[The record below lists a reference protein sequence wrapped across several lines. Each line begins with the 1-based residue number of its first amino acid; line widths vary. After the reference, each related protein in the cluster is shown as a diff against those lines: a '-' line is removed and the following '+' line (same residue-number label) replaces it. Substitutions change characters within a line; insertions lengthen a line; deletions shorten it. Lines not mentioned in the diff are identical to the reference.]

1 MFICD
6 NISSMLC
13 LSMYI
18 ILYIYATSM
27 FFSGHLLCIYIY
39 MAESCGHPCLSLNSF
54 GWCKDVLTCN
64 SLQVDI
70 HLLSIIIFSQSLAA
84 RRYSFCVHFLIIFL
98 RLFDID
104 QVIVALSH
112 HYRSVNEVICHGIPD
127 ARYMFSVF
135 YFLPVQ
141 FWVLK

>member
-1 MFICD
+1 
-6 NISSMLC
+6 
-13 LSMYI
+13 
-18 ILYIYATSM
+18 
-27 FFSGHLLCIYIY
+27 
-39 MAESCGHPCLSLNSF
+39 MAESCDHPCLSLNSF

-135 YFLPVQ
+135 YFFASSILGSEIIL
-141 FWVLK
+141 LKNVIVVTLLDWGFYVKLWLNF